1 MFSSHCVLFVY
12 PREKIVS
19 TNNHRGRVSQA
30 HDVPGLV
37 SYGSSVVKH
46 TTDPGANVIKLFT
59 AVIYCCSTVIPS
71 FCVIK

>member
-1 MFSSHCVLFVY
+1 MFSSHFVLFVF

-37 SYGSSVVKH
+37 SYGSLVVEH
-46 TTDPGANVIKLFT
+46 TTDPEQML
-59 AVIYCCSTVIPS
+59 
-71 FCVIK
+71 